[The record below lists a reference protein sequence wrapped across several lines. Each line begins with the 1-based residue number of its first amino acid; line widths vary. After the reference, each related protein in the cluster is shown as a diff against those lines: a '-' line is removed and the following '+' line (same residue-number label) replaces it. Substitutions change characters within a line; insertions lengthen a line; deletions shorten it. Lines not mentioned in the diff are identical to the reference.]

1 MKRQSEETTPPDPGD
16 LEGWQ
21 QAAANHQLTA
31 FRPEAIV
38 SALQELGPSADTR
51 VRNAL
56 AKHVSDILIKMLRGY
71 IGTNH
76 PNNGED
82 IITRV
87 QGEMFEALLDKNSAD
102 GQALRTRFGYTVKFR
117 ALDAIAT
124 EYRHSRIPLAPK
136 VREPDRNED
145 EDTIATDRTKAAEI
159 RNLIRDSDPSEPS
172 EDVSGF
178 VGDDALSAAS
188 TPDPTLLEGVR
199 HIDDHIDT
207 ERALA
212 RITDYRKRLAFRLFM
227 EDVPYGSK
235 KTYSIAEA
243 VGVSA
248 KTAEK
253 WIEEVQRLLA
263 ATDEVQELQ
272 GKKMGERS

>member
-1 MKRQSEETTPPDPGD
+1 MKQSEETTPPDPGD
-16 LEGWQ
+16 LEGWR
-21 QAAANHQLTA
+21 QAASYHRLAA

-38 SALQELGPSADTR
+38 SALQDLGPNSDSN

-56 AKHVSDILIKMLRGY
+56 AKQLNTILMNMLRRS

-76 PNNGED
+76 PNRGED
-82 IITRV
+82 IILRV
-87 QGEMFEALLDKNSAD
+87 HGEIFEAILEKASAD
-102 GQALRTRFGYTVKFR
+102 GRALREAFGPRVEFR
-117 ALDAIAT
+117 AKDAIAA

-136 VREPDRNED
+136 VREPERNED
-145 EDTIATDRTKAAEI
+145 EDGIATDKTKVAEI
-159 RNLIRDSDPSEPS
+159 GHLVRGSDPSDRS
-172 EDVSGF
+172 EDIGGF
-178 VGDDALSAAS
+178 VGDDAISAAS
-188 TPDPTLLEGVR
+188 RPDPALLESVR
-199 HIDDHIDT
+199 HIDGHIDA

-212 RITDYRKRLAFRLFM
+212 RIDDYRKRLAFRLFM
-227 EDVPYGSK
+227 EDIPYGSK
-235 KTYSIAEA
+235 RTYSIAEA

-272 GKKMGERS
+272 GTKVGERS